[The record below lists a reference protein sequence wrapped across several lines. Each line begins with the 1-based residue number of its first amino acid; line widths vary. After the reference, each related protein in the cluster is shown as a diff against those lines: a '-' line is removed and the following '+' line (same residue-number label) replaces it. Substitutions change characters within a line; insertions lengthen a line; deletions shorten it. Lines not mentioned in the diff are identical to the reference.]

1 MTFIDI
7 NDINFASMWQTEC
20 YVHLNLSSENI
31 DSDDDLS
38 AVWEERD
45 DPVPAVPGTSCASSN
60 DHHAERGHP
69 VPAVPGTPHVS
80 SIFLHQA
87 HYDNYVDLIDEDQD
101 PDFLAAIEASLL
113 DKQTATSC
121 DASDPELQPRE
132 DQSLNLILTSFQA
145 DNLQQPPEPDKPVSI
160 IISRKS
166 VLPTTLRAIE
176 GKTFSFFQPVTVT
189 FAGEEAVDAGTP
201 KREFFRL
208 FMSSIRG
215 SSVFSGPWF
224 SRDLNQLSGQKYA
237 LAGKLVAWSVLQ
249 GNNGP

>member
-1 MTFIDI
+1 M
-7 NDINFASMWQTEC
+7 
-20 YVHLNLSSENI
+20 
-31 DSDDDLS
+31 
-38 AVWEERD
+38 
-45 DPVPAVPGTSCASSN
+45 
-60 DHHAERGHP
+60 
-69 VPAVPGTPHVS
+69 
-80 SIFLHQA
+80 
-87 HYDNYVDLIDEDQD
+87 DEDQD

-113 DKQTATSC
+113 DKQTATSS

-132 DQSLNLILTSFQA
+132 DQSLNVILTSFQA